1 MVRALY
7 SAFSD
12 QRWRVCVRLERKRLE
27 EVVAVC
33 YSYRDY
39 REEEEARKRRQEK
52 LSRGREAEEARRA
65 RKKSTDRDRVL
76 VKN

>member
-1 MVRALY
+1 
-7 SAFSD
+7 
-12 QRWRVCVRLERKRLE
+12 LERKRLE

-52 LSRGREAEEARRA
+52 LSRRREEEEARRA
-65 RKKSTDRDRVL
+65 RKQSTDRDRVL
-76 VKN
+76 VKS

>member
-1 MVRALY
+1 M
-7 SAFSD
+7 
-12 QRWRVCVRLERKRLE
+12 RLKRKRLE

-52 LSRGREAEEARRA
+52 LNRRREEREEEQARRA
-65 RKKSTDRDRVL
+65 REQSTDKDRVL
-76 VKN
+76 VKS

>member
-1 MVRALY
+1 M
-7 SAFSD
+7 
-12 QRWRVCVRLERKRLE
+12 ERKRLE

-52 LSRGREAEEARRA
+52 QSRRREEEARRA
-65 RKKSTDRDRVL
+65 RKKSTDRERVL
-76 VKN
+76 VKS

>member
-1 MVRALY
+1 M
-7 SAFSD
+7 
-12 QRWRVCVRLERKRLE
+12 RLERKRLE

-52 LSRGREAEEARRA
+52 LSRRREEEEARRA
-65 RKKSTDRDRVL
+65 RKQSTDRDRVL
-76 VKN
+76 VKS

>member
-1 MVRALY
+1 
-7 SAFSD
+7 
-12 QRWRVCVRLERKRLE
+12 LERKRLE

-52 LSRGREAEEARRA
+52 LSRRREEREEEARRA
-65 RKKSTDRDRVL
+65 REKSTDRDRVL
-76 VKN
+76 VKS